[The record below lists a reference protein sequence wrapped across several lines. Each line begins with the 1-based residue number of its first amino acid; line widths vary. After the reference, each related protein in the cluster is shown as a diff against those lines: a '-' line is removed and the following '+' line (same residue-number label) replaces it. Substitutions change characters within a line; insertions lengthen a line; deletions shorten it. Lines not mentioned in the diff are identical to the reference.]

1 LKTCISIVFSFGR
14 LGSSAASRPATAA
27 ALLSFDALPFFFSSS
42 SSSIPVI
49 TVSAVREEA
58 VAKPEASEK
67 AWEALR
73 ASSARSER
81 ETAASDGNAA
91 PRRPAAAA
99 SATTTAFS
107 AVICG

>member
-27 ALLSFDALPFFFSSS
+27 ALLSFDALPLFSSS
-42 SSSIPVI
+42 SSSIPVR

-58 VAKPEASEK
+58 AARPEASEK

-81 ETAASDGNAA
+81 ETAASDGKAA

-107 AVICG
+107 AVICR